1 MNQNLLPL
9 RQRKLLNYLQHASGY
24 MTGKEL
30 ADLLS
35 VSSRT
40 IRNDVSQINRLLLDT
55 GVQIVSKHSFGYIL
69 QAQNADSLKKLT
81 QSGESFISRSERLRY
96 IAQRLCLSDQPIDLD
111 DLADEMFIS
120 KTTLEHDL
128 KEFRRQFVLPDPHIQ
143 MRRTRNTIEFEHDE
157 RKRRKILCFLI
168 AHNWNYNGR
177 GNSFFE
183 YSFLHE
189 KTVNICMRQI
199 NYYLDKYNIHIE
211 DINMVHLDLCVAIA
225 SERIREGKELTDSDE
240 NMYLTQPAIA
250 CTEEMLD
257 SMEKSL
263 GCSFNKNERRDICEL
278 ISCSILPDM
287 EMVRERGI
295 SSFFSSDLI
304 RFVNTFLNRIKEMYG
319 FDFYDDDDL
328 YDTLT
333 IFLDYL
339 TRPVHNLNSA
349 ELSMQYMNLG
359 YAIGL
364 ELAMSIQPLALD
376 FYGSYLSFTELFY
389 LGSMFR
395 CAVARLPF
403 PKLRTVIL
411 SHYNHSLTW
420 SIKALLLEKFSQD
433 ITVTDLLSMYQKD
446 NYDFS
451 DTDLILCTANKPV
464 TSDTRAVQIRISP
477 YLNSDDVG
485 KIQSCISKAR
495 MQHLYHRDFPDT
507 LTLLDEADWYETLNF
522 VSYFDFLEFLGKK
535 LIEAGYV
542 TEKYLADIFRRE
554 KILSYTGHS
563 SFIIVHSSV
572 PSVQTHLVVG
582 TLQHRINI
590 DGNKIR
596 TIIMVCTKPAARGLI
611 FKLYNDLYFSDF
623 DPRDTRFFKYK
634 KEYLDFFKQ
643 HPYDDTD
650 K

>member
-9 RQRKLLNYLQHASGY
+9 RQRKLLNYLQHATGY
-24 MTGKEL
+24 MTGREL

-40 IRNDVSQINRLLLDT
+40 VRNDVSQINRLLQDT
-55 GVQIVSKHSFGYIL
+55 GVQIESKHSFGYIL
-69 QAQNADSLKKLT
+69 QAQDEDSLKKLT
-81 QSGESFISRSERLRY
+81 QTGESFISRSERLRY
-96 IAQRLCLSDQPIDLD
+96 IAQRLCLSDEPIDLD

-128 KEFRRQFVLPDPHIQ
+128 KEFRKKFVLPEPHIQ
-143 MRRTRNTIEFEHDE
+143 LHRTRNTIEFEHDE

-199 NYYLDKYNIHIE
+199 NYYLDKYAIHIE
-211 DINMVHLDLCVAIA
+211 DINMVHLDLCAAIA
-225 SERIREGKELTDSDE
+225 SERIKEGKELTDTGE
-240 NMYLTQPAIA
+240 NMYLTEPAIT

-263 GCSFNKNERRDICEL
+263 ECRFNENERRDICEL
-278 ISCSILPDM
+278 ISCSILPEM
-287 EMVRERGI
+287 EMIREEGI
-295 SSFFSSDLI
+295 GSFFSSGLI
-304 RFVNTFLNRIKEMYG
+304 RFVNTFLGRIKEMYG
-319 FDFYDDDDL
+319 LDFYDDEDL
-328 YDTLT
+328 YDTLA

-339 TRPVHNLNSA
+339 MRPVHNLNSA
-349 ELSMQYMNLG
+349 ELSTQHMNLG
-359 YAIGL
+359 YAVGL

-376 FYGSYLSFTELFY
+376 FYGNYLDSTELFY
-389 LGSMFR
+389 LSSMFR
-395 CAVARLPF
+395 SAVTRLPL
-403 PKLRTVIL
+403 PKIRTVIL

-420 SIKALLLEKFSQD
+420 SVKALLLERFPRD
-433 ITVTDLLSMYQKD
+433 IAVTDLLSMYQKD

-464 TSDTRAVQIRISP
+464 TSDTGAMQIRISP

-485 KIQSCISKAR
+485 RIQAFISRAR
-495 MQHLYHRDFPDT
+495 MRCLYQGDFPDT
-507 LTLLDEADWYETLNF
+507 VTLLDEADWYEGLNF

-535 LIEAGYV
+535 LIESGCAD
-542 TEKYLADIFRRE
+542 EKFLADIFRRE
-554 KILSYTGHS
+554 KILSYTVHS
-563 SFIIVHSSV
+563 SFILVYSSV
-572 PSVQTHLVVG
+572 CAAQTHLVIG
-582 TLQHRINI
+582 TLEHRINM

-596 TIIMVCTKPAARGLI
+596 TIIMLCTKPADRGLI

-634 KEYLDFFKQ
+634 KEYLDFFAE
-643 HPYDDTD
+643 HLDEDTD
-650 K
+650 